1 MKMFRHSVRLHVA
14 CLCAAW
20 CHVCRDYGAV
30 FASALGPG
38 VTTHWIDIEE
48 QTELLGEYEVEQ
60 FPTVLVFDVER
71 IYFAGPVRA
80 DALTLGRL
88 LENCERLATEQA
100 SSRHVATDVHALVQR
115 ILQRVQQGSMTGSL
129 TEPPAAGAPEE
140 A

>member
-1 MKMFRHSVRLHVA
+1 MKMFRHSEQLHVV

-30 FASALGPG
+30 FASAFGPE

-48 QTELLGEYEVEQ
+48 QTELMGEYEVEQ

-71 IYFAGPVRA
+71 TYFAGPVRA

-88 LENCERLATEQA
+88 LENCERLAAEQA
-100 SSRHVATDVHALVQR
+100 SSRHVPTDVHALVQR
-115 ILQRVQQGSMTGSL
+115 ILQRELQGSMPGSL
-129 TEPPAAGAPEE
+129 TEPPAAGEPEE
-140 A
+140 T